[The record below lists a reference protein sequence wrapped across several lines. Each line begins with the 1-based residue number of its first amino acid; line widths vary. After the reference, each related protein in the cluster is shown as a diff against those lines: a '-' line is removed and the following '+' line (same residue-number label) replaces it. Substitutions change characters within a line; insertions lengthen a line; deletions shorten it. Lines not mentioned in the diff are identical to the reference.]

1 MKKFLLF
8 FLYLGGACVLF
19 LILGAIGL
27 ANLDLNLGGGES
39 REEELVKNRL
49 IYGFKEC
56 AIRNAEDLPTNFES
70 VTAFRSESTSE
81 LKNFQIIKTEKN
93 SCFNAKAVP
102 KKKVFT
108 WFEIDTK
115 ESGEVLMTC
124 GDSSK
129 PGCDKENTW

>member
-1 MKKFLLF
+1 MK
-8 FLYLGGACVLF
+8 
-19 LILGAIGL
+19 
-27 ANLDLNLGGGES
+27 
-39 REEELVKNRL
+39 
-49 IYGFKEC
+49 YGFKEC
-56 AIRNAEDLPTNFES
+56 AIRNAEDLPTNFDS
-70 VTAFRSESTSE
+70 VSYFRSESTSE

-115 ESGEVLMTC
+115 ETGEVLLTC

-129 PGCDKENTW
+129 PGCEEGNTW

>member
-1 MKKFLLF
+1 MKKFLIF
-8 FLYLGGACVLF
+8 SLYLGGAGVLF

-27 ANLDLNLGGGES
+27 ANLDLNLGKS
-39 REEELVKNRL
+39 REEELVKNML
-49 IYGFKEC
+49 KYGFREC

-70 VTAFRSESTSE
+70 VSYFRSESTSE

-115 ESGEVLMTC
+115 ETGEVLLTC

-129 PGCDKENTW
+129 PGCKEGNIW

>member
-1 MKKFLLF
+1 MKKFLIF
-8 FLYLGGACVLF
+8 FLYLGGAGVLF

-27 ANLDLNLGGGES
+27 ANLNLNFGKS

-49 IYGFKEC
+49 KNGFKEC
-56 AIRNAEDLPTNFES
+56 AIRNAEDLPTNFDS
-70 VTAFRSESTSE
+70 VTAFRSESTSY

-93 SCFNAKAVP
+93 SCFNVKAVP
-102 KKKVFT
+102 KKEIFT

-115 ESGEVLMTC
+115 ETGEVLLTC

-129 PGCDKENTW
+129 PGCKEGNTW

>member
-27 ANLDLNLGGGES
+27 ANLDLNLGGES

-102 KKKVFT
+102 IKKEFT

-115 ESGEVLMTC
+115 ETGEVLLTC

-129 PGCDKENTW
+129 PGCKDGNTW

>member
-1 MKKFLLF
+1 MKKILIFS
-8 FLYLGGACVLF
+8 LYLGGAGVLF

-27 ANLDLNLGGGES
+27 ANLDLNLGKS

-49 IYGFKEC
+49 KNGFKEC
-56 AIRNAEDLPTNFES
+56 AIRNAEDLPTNFDS
-70 VTAFRSESTSE
+70 VTAFRSESTSY

-102 KKKVFT
+102 KKEIFT

-115 ESGEVLMTC
+115 ETGEVLMTC

-129 PGCDKENTW
+129 PGCEEGNTW

>member
-1 MKKFLLF
+1 MKKILIFS
-8 FLYLGGACVLF
+8 LYLGGAGVLF

-27 ANLDLNLGGGES
+27 ANLDLNLGKS

-49 IYGFKEC
+49 KNGFKEC
-56 AIRNAEDLPTNFES
+56 AIRNAEDLPTNFDS
-70 VTAFRSESTSE
+70 VTAFRSESTSY

-93 SCFNAKAVP
+93 SCFNVKAVP
-102 KKKVFT
+102 KKEIFT

-115 ESGEVLMTC
+115 ETGEVLLTC

-129 PGCDKENTW
+129 PGCEEGNTW

>member
-1 MKKFLLF
+1 MKKILIFS
-8 FLYLGGACVLF
+8 LYLGGACVLF

-27 ANLDLNLGGGES
+27 ANLDFNLGEKS
-39 REEELVKNRL
+39 REEEQVKNRL
-49 IYGFKEC
+49 KNGFKEC
-56 AIRNAEDLPTNFES
+56 VIRNVEDLPTNFDS
-70 VTAFRSESTSE
+70 ITAFRSESTSY

-102 KKKVFT
+102 KKEIFT

-115 ESGEVLMTC
+115 ETGEVLMTC

-129 PGCDKENTW
+129 PGCEEGNTW

>member
-1 MKKFLLF
+1 MKKFLIF
-8 FLYLGGACVLF
+8 SLYLGGAGFLF

-27 ANLDLNLGGGES
+27 ANLDLNLGGKS
-39 REEELVKNRL
+39 KEEELVKNRL
-49 IYGFKEC
+49 KYGFKEC

-70 VTAFRSESTSE
+70 VSAFRSESTSE

-115 ESGEVLMTC
+115 ETGEVLMTC

-129 PGCDKENTW
+129 PGCDKVNTW

>member
-1 MKKFLLF
+1 MKKFLIF
-8 FLYLGGACVLF
+8 SLYLGGAGFLF
-19 LILGAIGL
+19 FILGAIE
-27 ANLDLNLGGGES
+27 ANLDLNWGKS

-49 IYGFKEC
+49 KYGFREC

-70 VTAFRSESTSE
+70 VSYFRSESTSE

-102 KKKVFT
+102 IKKEFT

-115 ESGEVLMTC
+115 ETGEVLLTC

-129 PGCDKENTW
+129 PGCKDGNTW

>member
-1 MKKFLLF
+1 MKKFLIF
-8 FLYLGGACVLF
+8 SLYLGGAGVLF

-27 ANLDLNLGGGES
+27 ANLDLNFGKS

-49 IYGFKEC
+49 KNGFKEC
-56 AIRNAEDLPTNFES
+56 AIRNAEDLPTNFDS
-70 VTAFRSESTSE
+70 VTAFRSESTSY

-93 SCFNAKAVP
+93 SCFNVKAVP
-102 KKKVFT
+102 KKEIFT

-115 ESGEVLMTC
+115 ETGEVLLTC

-129 PGCDKENTW
+129 PGCEEGNTW

>member
-1 MKKFLLF
+1 MKKFLIF
-8 FLYLGGACVLF
+8 FLYLGGAGVLF

-27 ANLDLNLGGGES
+27 ANLNLNFGKS

-49 IYGFKEC
+49 KNGFKEC
-56 AIRNAEDLPTNFES
+56 AIRNAEDLPTNFDS
-70 VTAFRSESTSE
+70 VTAFRSESTSY

-93 SCFNAKAVP
+93 SCFNVKAVP
-102 KKKVFT
+102 KKEIFT

-115 ESGEVLMTC
+115 ETGEILQTC

-129 PGCDKENTW
+129 PGCEEGNIW

>member
-1 MKKFLLF
+1 MKKFLIF
-8 FLYLGGACVLF
+8 SLYLGGAGVLF

-27 ANLDLNLGGGES
+27 ANLDLNLGKS

-49 IYGFKEC
+49 KNGFKEC
-56 AIRNAEDLPTNFES
+56 AIRNAEDLPTNFDS
-70 VTAFRSESTSE
+70 VTAFRSESTSY

-93 SCFNAKAVP
+93 SCFNVKAVP
-102 KKKVFT
+102 KKEIFT

-115 ESGEVLMTC
+115 ETGEVLMTC

-129 PGCDKENTW
+129 PGCEEGNIW

>member
-27 ANLDLNLGGGES
+27 ANLDLNLGGES

-49 IYGFKEC
+49 INGLKEC
-56 AIRNAEDLPTNFES
+56 AIRNAEDLPTNFDS
-70 VTAFRSESTSE
+70 VTAFRSESTSY

-93 SCFNAKAVP
+93 SCFNVKAVP
-102 KKKVFT
+102 KKEIFT

-115 ESGEVLMTC
+115 ETGEVLLTC

-129 PGCDKENTW
+129 PGCEEGNTW

>member
-1 MKKFLLF
+1 MKKFLIF
-8 FLYLGGACVLF
+8 SLYLGGACVLF

-27 ANLDLNLGGGES
+27 ANLDFNLGGKS
-39 REEELVKNRL
+39 KEEELVKNRL
-49 IYGFKEC
+49 KYGFKEC
-56 AIRNAEDLPTNFES
+56 AIRNSEDLPTNFDS
-70 VTAFRSESTSE
+70 VTAFRTEGKSY

-102 KKKVFT
+102 KKEIFT

-115 ESGEVLMTC
+115 ETGEVLMTC

-129 PGCDKENTW
+129 PGCEEGNTW